1 MPYRVAVSVRNRLY
15 DFGVCRTHAL
25 PIPSIC
31 VGNLTAGGTGKTPTV
46 AWVADHLRGRG
57 RRVAI
62 IRRGYRR
69 GDADGPSDE
78 TILLRDRL
86 GDVDVI
92 ESPDRVAGA
101 RDAASRGADVV
112 VLDDGFQHRR
122 AARDLDLVLVDAG
135 DPFGG
140 GHLLPWGYL
149 REPIDALRRAGAIV
163 ITRADQVPRE
173 TLERLVATLER
184 RVPSTPIAQAVHAPR
199 RLVEVGPG
207 GRTRR
212 HALLDLVGR
221 EVRAFSGVG
230 RPAAFRRTLEDLG
243 ATVVDEAHFPDH
255 HDYATSDLTGL
266 PGGDAPWITTEKDWV
281 KIRRLEGV
289 DVPIWFLGIDL
300 EIVAGRDALL
310 ERIDAVVDASSSG

>member
-1 MPYRVAVSVRNRLY
+1 MSVRNRLY
-15 DFGVCRTHAL
+15 DVGVCRTHAL
-25 PIPSIC
+25 PIPAIC

-46 AWVADHLRGRG
+46 AWVADHLRSRE
-57 RRVAI
+57 RRVAV

-69 GDADGPSDE
+69 GDGDGPSDE
-78 TILLRDRL
+78 TMLLRERL
-86 GDVDVI
+86 GGIDVI

-101 RDAASRGADVV
+101 RDAASRGADVI

-122 AARDLDLVLVDAG
+122 AGRDLDLVLVDAS

-163 ITRADQVPRE
+163 VTRADQVSSEARD
-173 TLERLVATLER
+173 RLIATLER
-184 RVPSTPIAQAVHAPR
+184 RAPSTPIAQAVHAPR
-199 RLVEVGPG
+199 RLVEVAPG
-207 GRTRR
+207 GKTRR
-212 HALLDLVGR
+212 HPLLDLVGR

-230 RPAAFRRTLEDLG
+230 RPTAFRRTLEDLG

-255 HDYATSDLTGL
+255 HDYSAADLAAL
-266 PGGDAPWITTEKDWV
+266 PRGTAPWITTEKDWV
-281 KIRRLEGV
+281 KIRDLDGV

-300 EIVAGRDALL
+300 EIVAGRDALIA
-310 ERIDAVVDASSSG
+310 RIDAVLDASADA